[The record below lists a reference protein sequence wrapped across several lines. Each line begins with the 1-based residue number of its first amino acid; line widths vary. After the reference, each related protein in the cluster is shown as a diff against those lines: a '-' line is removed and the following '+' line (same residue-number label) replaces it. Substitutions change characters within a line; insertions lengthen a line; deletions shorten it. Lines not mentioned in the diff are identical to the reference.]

1 MTHVSGNNR
10 WIIKSKLAEKIKKGY
25 SLLTED
31 ALISKKGNVHEGDI
45 IHIVDEREHFV
56 AKAYYGVQ
64 NKGIGWVLTTDKQTK
79 INRDFFKATLKKAVN
94 RRAAFYQNEATTA
107 FRVFNGE
114 GDGIGGLTIE
124 YFAGYYVINWYSEG
138 IYTYKQDVIQAL
150 ETLVDFQAIYEKKR
164 FKQKGAYIADDDF
177 VTGTRGEF
185 PITIKENNMNY
196 AVDLNDG
203 AMTGIFL
210 DQREVRKTIRDT
222 YAQGK
227 RVLNTF
233 SYTGAF
239 SVAASLGGATQTT
252 SVDVARRSLPKTQ
265 EQFQVN
271 NIDDA
276 QEKIHVM
283 DVFEYVKYAR
293 RKKLAFDLV
302 ILDPPSFARTKKY
315 TFSAAKDYA
324 KLVSEVASI
333 TERNGVIIASTNH
346 AAQSMK
352 QFKTQVNKGLNKANV
367 TYRIKEEFRLPE
379 DFRVNQHDPQ
389 SNYLKV
395 VILQLM

>member
-1 MTHVSGNNR
+1 M
-10 WIIKSKLAEKIKKGY
+10 
-25 SLLTED
+25 
-31 ALISKKGNVHEGDI
+31 
-45 IHIVDEREHFV
+45 
-56 AKAYYGVQ
+56 AKAYYGEQ

-79 INRDFFKATLKKAVN
+79 IDGDFFKAALNKALN

-138 IYTYKQDVIQAL
+138 IYTYKQAVIQAL
-150 ETLVDFQAIYEKKR
+150 ESLVDFHAIYEKKR
-164 FKQKGAYIADDDF
+164 FKQKGAYIEDDDF
-177 VTGTRGEF
+177 VIGTRGEF

-210 DQREVRKTIRDT
+210 DQREVRKAIRDT

-239 SVAASLGGATQTT
+239 SVAASLGGAMQTT

-293 RKKLAFDLV
+293 RKKLVFDLV

-352 QFKTQVNKGLNKANV
+352 QFKTQINKGLNKANI

-395 VILQLM
+395 VILQLT